1 VDIPMVDRNGVD
13 GLRADLVNT
22 NATPWDVNTWNIA
35 YWQIKGK

>member
-1 VDIPMVDRNGVD
+1 MIDRNGVD

-35 YWQIKGK
+35 YWKIKGK